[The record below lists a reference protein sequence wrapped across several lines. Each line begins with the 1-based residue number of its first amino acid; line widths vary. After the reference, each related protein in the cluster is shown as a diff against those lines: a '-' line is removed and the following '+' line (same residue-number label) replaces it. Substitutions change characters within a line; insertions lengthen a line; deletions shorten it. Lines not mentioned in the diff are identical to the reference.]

1 MIEILPHFWIT
12 SLKKLNTSV
21 IHSSLNKVQINTCK
35 KLDFIGK
42 NKLYSGE
49 LKIKILKNEII
60 QLYKYIE
67 NVLNTIHQ
75 NIMENVIIVVCKSGN
90 QISPLIATCYLIKYG
105 NMNDIQA
112 LNCVKSKYS
121 GVLNDSI
128 FFDNISKKIFTNYN
142 EKQ

>member
-12 SLKKLNTSV
+12 GYKKLNPS
-21 IHSSLNKVQINTCK
+21 IINSPLNKVQINTCK

-42 NKLYSGE
+42 NNQYSGE

-67 NVLNTIHQ
+67 NILNTIHK
-75 NIMENVIIVVCKSGN
+75 NIIDNIIIVVCKSGN

-105 NMNDIQA
+105 NMNQMQA
-112 LNCVKSKYS
+112 LNCIKSKCNN
-121 GVLNDSI
+121 VVNDSI

-142 EKQ
+142 ETP